1 MRTSTGSRS
10 AARWRQ
16 VPTCTLT
23 LSVLSESPPIPTSL
37 GITVQLSSRC
47 IVFDSWRVTFVEQ
60 DGQTVCGQ
68 MGRIRASR
76 SILPVRHLAAKS
88 RMVCAMDALTQ
99 TTSRTLKKGSDSSS
113 MWLGLSNMRGYRFIS
128 LHPRGSVRVVSLCVR
143 FFTDHLARQL
153 EHIRHDSSAVE
164 IHSWESVP
172 KARTGIGRWVPVM
185 SERGDTNTTLSPWY
199 RFELTRDGRPWIS
212 GMGDTPAPRL
222 GCRLHC
228 QGVWLRARGAG
239 AVLLWK
245 MGVAR
250 QPCAAHARP
259 SSLPWMVP

>member
-16 VPTCTLT
+16 VPTFTLT
-23 LSVLSESPPIPTSL
+23 LSVLSESPPIPTGL
-37 GITVQLSSRC
+37 GITVQLSSLC
-47 IVFDSWRVTFVEQ
+47 ICIRQLACHFRGARRPDSMW
-60 DGQTVCGQ
+60 
-68 MGRIRASR
+68 SN
-76 SILPVRHLAAKS
+76 
-88 RMVCAMDALTQ
+88 
-99 TTSRTLKKGSDSSS
+99 GSDSSIS
-113 MWLGLSNMRGYRFIS
+113 IDLASSAPRSEEPNGLCDGRSHTDNISNFEEGLGLVIYVAGALEHERLSFHIAAPERLGQSSVAVRP
-128 LHPRGSVRVVSLCVR
+128 LVHGSSRETAGAYSAR
-143 FFTDHLARQL
+143 FFCGRDSFVGVGTQGAHWNRAVGASHER
-153 EHIRHDSSAVE
+153 ERRHQYYAVALVQVRT
-164 IHSWESVP
+164 HSR
-172 KARTGIGRWVPVM
+172 RTAVDLWNGRHA
-185 SERGDTNTTLSPWY
+185 ST
-199 RFELTRDGRPWIS
+199 
-212 GMGDTPAPRL
+212 RL